1 MSLNRSTIT
10 TVSLVEIQRNA
21 ENPREIDEAGKAMLF
36 ASLQRF
42 GMVDVLILNREAPG
56 VLRLLSGHQ
65 RLDALLA
72 NGATETAAMIVEV
85 DPTEAIELGL
95 MLNGHHGQWDQ
106 VLLEGI
112 LRDLARAGE
121 DLSTLPMQGVK
132 AYESALAALQAQ
144 TEEDEH
150 AITVGNAHD
159 PTTLELSDT
168 KIIFGEEQI
177 PIDRDRYLAWRD
189 RLRSDGFFNESD
201 ATKEIKR
208 KLLA

>member
-1 MSLNRSTIT
+1 MALSRSTIT
-10 TVSLVEIQRNA
+10 TVSLEKIQRNS

-42 GMVDVLILNREAPG
+42 GMVDVLILNREATG
-56 VLRLLSGHQ
+56 TLRLLSGHQ

-132 AYESALAALQAQ
+132 AYESALADLQAQ

-150 AITVGNAHD
+150 AITVGEAHGLTVGD
-159 PTTLELSDT
+159 IAGTE
-168 KIIFGEEQI
+168 INFGDERHPI
-177 PIDRDRYLAWRD
+177 PRDRYLAWRD

>member
-1 MSLNRSTIT
+1 
-10 TVSLVEIQRNA
+10 
-21 ENPREIDEAGKAMLF
+21 
-36 ASLQRF
+36 
-42 GMVDVLILNREAPG
+42 
-56 VLRLLSGHQ
+56 
-65 RLDALLA
+65 
-72 NGATETAAMIVEV
+72 
-85 DPTEAIELGL
+85 
-95 MLNGHHGQWDQ
+95 
-106 VLLEGI
+106 
-112 LRDLARAGE
+112 
-121 DLSTLPMQGVK
+121 MQGVK